1 MPANID
7 ESRHDGEDSHS
18 LVERLS
24 YQKAKTIRDL
34 LKTDDPPFILG
45 ADTVVAIGSDI
56 LGKPTSNA
64 HAEAMLLKLIGNR
77 HTVSTGV
84 SILQRNGAKSYC
96 QVITS
101 QVEMRTAS
109 LREIREY
116 AESGEG
122 ADKAGAYAIQGR
134 GGTFIRRVIG
144 SESNVIGLPID
155 EALALLRKAG
165 YFKIDEL

>member
-1 MPANID
+1 MPADID
-7 ESRHDGEDSHS
+7 ESRFEAEDSHS

-24 YQKAKTIRDL
+24 YQKAKTIRDR
-34 LKTDDPPFILG
+34 LKKNAPPFILG
-45 ADTVVAIGSDI
+45 ADTVVEIGSEI
-56 LGKPTSNA
+56 LGKPTSQA

-84 SILQRNGAKSYC
+84 SILRRDDDESYS
-96 QVITS
+96 QVIIS
-101 QVEMRTAS
+101 QVEMRAAS

-116 AESGEG
+116 SESGEG

-134 GGTFIRRVIG
+134 GGTFISRVIG
-144 SESNVIGLPID
+144 SESNVIGLPLD
-155 EALALLRKAG
+155 EALALLRQAG